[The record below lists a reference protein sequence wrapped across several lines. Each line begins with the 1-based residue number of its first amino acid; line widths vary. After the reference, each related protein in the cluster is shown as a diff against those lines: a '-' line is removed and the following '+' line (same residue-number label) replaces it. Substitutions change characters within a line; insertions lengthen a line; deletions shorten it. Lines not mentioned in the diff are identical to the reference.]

1 MACSS
6 ALYLPEGRVTKNI
19 LLWWPPRCH
28 RAAAA
33 HLAAP
38 RTLHI
43 PVLILSWILV
53 CCQRN
58 VPKVGTAA
66 ASWLSDR
73 RIFPGEN
80 DHLLSFSKM
89 HLFFLNRSTTV
100 PWGSSYSTL
109 WKQDNIP
116 YIFLQRNRFKYVQ
129 WKFSTNFRDNPQL
142 ALAPVGPVVSC
153 VQYTQTSLDLNV
165 KVSCFSFN
173 ETILGLYHSIFQA
186 SCQTDRKVDFSLAY

>member
-1 MACSS
+1 MSQRL
-6 ALYLPEGRVTKNI
+6 ALLQPHGWAT
-19 LLWWPPRCH
+19 
-28 RAAAA
+28 
-33 HLAAP
+33 
-38 RTLHI
+38 
-43 PVLILSWILV
+43 
-53 CCQRN
+53 
-58 VPKVGTAA
+58 
-66 ASWLSDR
+66 
-73 RIFPGEN
+73 GE
-80 DHLLSFSKM
+80 
-89 HLFFLNRSTTV
+89 FFLGRMTICWVFLKCTFFFLTEAPQYSL